1 MRKLVVTAIVLAG
14 AYLGYAELGGSGLS
28 QERPFSQA
36 PNLAFAAKA
45 SAPLAFDHR
54 HAGRQVQGHGLVHK
68 LLPDDNKG
76 SRHQRFI
83 LRLQSGQTVLVA
95 HNIDLAPRIGALKR
109 GDRVEFNGVYETN
122 DLGGVVHWTHHDP
135 AGRHEN
141 GWLKHNGRVFQ

>member
-1 MRKLVVTAIVLAG
+1 MRKLVVAAIVLAG
-14 AYLGYAELGGSGLS
+14 AYLGYAELGGTGLS
-28 QERPFSQA
+28 QERPFSEA
-36 PNLAFAAKA
+36 SNPSSAAKA

-54 HAGRQVQGHGLVHK
+54 HAGLQVQGHGLVQK
-68 LLPDDNKG
+68 ILPDDNKG

-95 HNIDLAPRIGALKR
+95 HNIDLAPRIAALKR